1 MINRY
6 GSNEMHRIWSDKH
19 RLLIYRSLW
28 IELATMQN
36 KAGIVSDGQLCD
48 LESHATDI
56 DLPRSEEI
64 EASIHHDLMAQLIT
78 YAEQC
83 SIGGP
88 ILHLGATSADITCN
102 ADIQQIREAVNLIIL
117 QLRKLLLSL
126 SKKIETYAQTVILGY
141 THLQPAEPT
150 TLGYRLAQHGQD
162 LYINYQMLT
171 QFNIRSKGFKGAV
184 GTGASYLDMS
194 DYPTDMSHSY
204 PITTQTYPLQQD
216 LHILNLL
223 ADIACSLHRFAIN
236 FRIQAMQ
243 NVLEEPYSLYQI
255 GSSAMPW
262 KHNPILSEN
271 ICSLARYVSKL
282 PSVAWDNASHAFLE
296 RSLDDSANR
305 RIILPDAFLAVD
317 EMIHKAI
324 KLVTG
329 FTINMDVI
337 DAAIL
342 EHAPY
347 AATERIVNMVSMA
360 GGDRQKIH
368 ERIRQ
373 HAIDAR
379 LAVRNS
385 KPDPFKSLILA
396 DPVISDFIPD
406 VHALFDITSY
416 TGHAES
422 RALQLARIIT
432 EEVKG
437 SDQLPGNDSCALE
450 SL

>member
-6 GSNEMHRIWSDKH
+6 GSKAMHKIWSDEH

-36 KAGIVSDGQLCD
+36 KAGIISDEQLRD

-56 DLPRSEEI
+56 DIPRSREI
-64 EASIHHDLMAQLIT
+64 EATIHHDLMAQLIT

-83 SIGGP
+83 SVGGP

-102 ADIQQIREAVNLIIL
+102 ADIQQIREAVVVISS

-126 SKKIETYAQTVILGY
+126 SKKIETYAKTVILGY

-150 TLGYRLAQHGQD
+150 TVGYRLAQHGQD

-171 QFNIRSKGFKGAV
+171 QFNILAKGFTGAV
-184 GTGASYLDMS
+184 GTGASYLAMS
-194 DYPTDMSHSY
+194 DYPIAMSHSY
-204 PITTQTYPLQQD
+204 SVTTQTYPLQQD

-223 ADIACSLHRFAIN
+223 SDIACSLYRFAIN

-243 NVLEEPYSLYQI
+243 NVLEEPYSSHQV

-262 KHNPILSEN
+262 KRNPILSEN

-317 EMIHKAI
+317 EMICKAI
-324 KLVTG
+324 KIVVG
-329 FTINMDVI
+329 FTINTDVI
-337 DAAIL
+337 NAAIL

-347 AATERIVNMVSMA
+347 AATERIVNMAAVA
-360 GGDRQKIH
+360 GGDRQEIH

-373 HAIDAR
+373 HAIMAR
-379 LAVRNS
+379 HAVRNG
-385 KPDPFKSLILA
+385 KPDPFKSLILT
-396 DPVISDFIPD
+396 DPTIPD

-416 TGHAES
+416 VGHAES
-422 RALQLARIIT
+422 RALQLARTIT
-432 EEVKG
+432 KG
-437 SDQLPGNDSCALE
+437 LSPDVW
-450 SL
+450 